1 MSTPPLPRAGWY
13 EDPRGEAD
21 LRWWNGTTWTAHT
34 SARPSGATTVPAPT
48 PSAAPSPAPPATGAP
63 AAAGPETAKPVAI
76 PAAGPGT
83 QPSIGIGG
91 VTHTLAAWWPRA
103 VAYVIDALIK
113 LAFTLPF
120 LVVAVLIA
128 INVDWQAIDLEKLQ
142 DGQTVDGRI
151 PGLTAADTARL
162 GGAFLVLI
170 AGSLLVELTY
180 QPMTM
185 ARRGENNGRTWGMQ
199 AMGIRVVRDNGQ
211 PMTYGP
217 ALVREFL
224 VMGVLFGIIGAIGN
238 AIAVVAGSVIVLV
251 FYLWPLWDT
260 QNRAAQDFICST
272 HVVCD

>member
-21 LRWWNGTTWTAHT
+21 LRWWDGTAWTAHT
-34 SARPSGATTVPAPT
+34 SARPSAPAPAPQAGPQAEPAPASPPPVSAGDATARPVVVPA
-48 PSAAPSPAPPATGAP
+48 S
-63 AAAGPETAKPVAI
+63 
-76 PAAGPGT
+76 GPGA
-83 QPSIGIGG
+83 QPSIEIAG
-91 VTHTLAAWWPRA
+91 VTHPLAPWWPRA
-103 VAYVIDALIK
+103 VGYVIDALIK
-113 LAFTLPF
+113 FAFTLPF
-120 LVVAVLIA
+120 LAAAVLIA
-128 INVDWQAIDLEKLQ
+128 IGVDWQAIDLDRLQ
-142 DGQTVDGRI
+142 AGETVDGRI

-185 ARRGENNGRTWGMQ
+185 ARRGANNGRTWGMQ

-224 VMGVLFGIIGAIGN
+224 VMGVLFGVIGAIGN

-251 FYLWPLWDT
+251 FYLWPLWDA

-272 HVVCD
+272 HVVSD